1 MKAFEDTTEN
11 RDWPEVK
18 GGNSDELPSVLTG
31 LPMIKFLPPE
41 LRRVVVESFTSAS
54 HSFGSNIVQE
64 GDEADGFYVIRSGKA
79 RVIKRGQ
86 GGEELPLNI
95 LRTGDTFGEMALLDH
110 GKRTATVR
118 ASSDVEVLKLDGS
131 VFQALLHA
139 HPEIKT
145 YFEIQIKNR
154 NLQNFFRIYT
164 PFARLPVEAL
174 RIILAE
180 LETVP
185 VKRGDIIIHQGD
197 DPGPMYFVEEGR
209 LRAYQQEDGERR
221 YVAYLRK
228 GDFFGEIALFTGSKR
243 RSTIEAVSD
252 STLLRLNRETF
263 DRLIANY
270 PQFKAQI
277 EERIAQYDYKR
288 VAQVPIDFADEI
300 LPAES
305 TVQQKVG
312 LGQVD
317 QIEETEVESTK
328 SALGPFSSPE
338 GYFVKRSRRIR
349 RFPFLK
355 QIDEMD
361 CGAASLTMV
370 CRYFGRSVSL
380 AHIREVVH
388 TANDGTSLKAMCS
401 GAEALGLAARSV
413 KASKANLSQMPLPAI
428 AHWEGNHW
436 LVLYDVDKKWVRVA
450 DPAIGL
456 RRIKREEFEGKW
468 SGYAALFD
476 YTDAFENAPE
486 SKPGIRWLLPFLQP
500 FAGVLLKAFTLA
512 IIVSALQMLLPVFTQ
527 VVVDKVLVEEDT
539 GLLNVMIFSML
550 AVVVFMIISMLVQR
564 YLLSFVAVHVDSV
577 TLDFLTRK
585 LLALPMNYFATRRT
599 GDIQR
604 RLIGIRQVREFF
616 VQNGVNGLTAL
627 TQIAGSVLLMFVY
640 SPLLAAVFLAMAP
653 LYAGLMFYSSRKLKP
668 IFDQLE
674 EAYGKYHS
682 HQIDAIKGIETV
694 KAIGAESALREKMLE
709 QFHGLARRQ
718 FKSNF
723 LTMSYDGMIQT
734 VSFLSL
740 ALFLFVAA
748 HQVLDRSLT
757 IGALL
762 AFNFLV
768 AFANSAIV
776 VLLSLWDNLQVC
788 SVLLNR
794 LNDIFEHEPEQG
806 SDHSQLKPVRTLEGR
821 IRFQNLGFQY
831 GGPESPK
838 ILEDI
843 TFDIPPGKMVAIVGR
858 SGSGKTTLIKCLS
871 GLLEPTEGTILYDG
885 VDMKKLNYHD
895 LRQKIGFVL
904 QENYLFDDTIASN
917 IAFGEQDPDWDAV
930 MWAARVANA
939 HEFIARLPLGYETR
953 VGESGI
959 ALSGGQR
966 QRIAIARAVYH
977 RPPILVFDEATS
989 ALDTESEKAV
999 KENMDKLLEGRTA
1012 FVIAHRLST
1021 IRDADTIMVLEK
1033 GKLVEHGTHDELMK
1047 RQGLYYYLSSQQLEL

>member
-1 MKAFEDTTEN
+1 MKTFEDTTVN
-11 RDWPEVK
+11 SDWIEVK
-18 GGNSDELPSVLTG
+18 GGNADPLPSALTS
-31 LPMIKFLPPE
+31 LPIIKFLPPE
-41 LRRVVVESFTSAS
+41 LRKVVVESFTSAS
-54 HSFGSNIVQE
+54 FSFGNNIVQE
-64 GDEADGFYVIRSGKA
+64 GDDADGFYVICSGKA

-95 LRTGDTFGEMALLDH
+95 LRAGDTFGEMALLDH

-118 ASSDVEVLKLDGS
+118 ASGDVEVLKLDGS

-145 YFEIQIKNR
+145 YFEIQTKNR
-154 NLQNFFRIYT
+154 NLQNFFRAYT

-174 RIILAE
+174 KILLAE
-180 LETVP
+180 LEMVP
-185 VKRGDIIIHQGD
+185 VKRGDVVIHEGD
-197 DPGPMYFVEEGR
+197 DPGPMYIIEEGR
-209 LRAYQQEDGERR
+209 FRAFKTEDGERR
-221 YVAYLRK
+221 YLAYLRK
-228 GDFFGEIALFTGSKR
+228 GDFFGEVALFTGSKR
-243 RSTIEAVSD
+243 RGSVEAVSD
-252 STLLRLNRETF
+252 SSLLRLNRETF
-263 DRLIANY
+263 ERLIANY

-305 TVQQKVG
+305 EVQQKVG
-312 LGQVD
+312 PRQVD
-317 QIEETEVESTK
+317 QVEGTDVESTR
-328 SALGPFSSPE
+328 LGPFSSPE
-338 GYFVKRSRRIR
+338 GYFVKRSKRIR
-349 RFPFLK
+349 RFPYLR

-361 CGAASLTMV
+361 CGAASLAMV
-370 CRYFGRSVSL
+370 CRYFGRTVSL
-380 AHIREVVH
+380 AHIRQIVH
-388 TANDGTSLKAMCS
+388 TATDGTSLKAICS

-436 LVLYDVDKKWVRVA
+436 LVLYNVDKRWVRVA
-450 DPAIGL
+450 DPATGL
-456 RRIKREEFEGKW
+456 QRIRRQEFETKW

-486 SKPGIRWLLPFLQP
+486 SKPGIGWLLRFLQP
-500 FAGVLLKAFTLA
+500 FAGVLIKAFTLA

-527 VVVDKVLVEEDT
+527 VIVDKVLVEEDT
-539 GLLNVMIFSML
+539 ALLNVMVFSML
-550 AVVVFMIISMLVQR
+550 AVVVFMVISMLVQR

-585 LLALPMNYFATRRT
+585 LLALPMSYFAARKT

-604 RLIGIRQVREFF
+604 RLLGIRQVREFF

-627 TQIAGSVLLMFVY
+627 TQIAGAVILMFVY
-640 SPLLAAVFLAMAP
+640 SPLLALVFLAMAP
-653 LYAGLMFYSSRKLKP
+653 LYAGLMFYSSKKLKP
-668 IFDQLE
+668 VFDQLE

-682 HQIDAIKGIETV
+682 DQIDAIKGIETV
-694 KAIGAESALREKMLE
+694 KAIGAESALRERMLE

-723 LTMSYDGMIQT
+723 LMMSYDGMIQT

-740 ALFLFVAA
+740 SLFLFVAA
-748 HQVLDRSLT
+748 HQVLNRSMT

-768 AFANSAIV
+768 AFANAAIV
-776 VLLSLWDNLQVC
+776 VLLSLWDNLQIS

-794 LNDIFEHEPEQG
+794 LNDIFEQEPEQG
-806 SDHSQLKPVRTLEGR
+806 ADHSQLKPVRTLEGR

-843 TFDIPPGKMVAIVGR
+843 TFDVLPGKMVAIVGR

-871 GLLEPTEGTILYDG
+871 GLLEPTEGTIFYDG

-917 IAFGEQDPDWDAV
+917 IAFGERDPDWDGV

-939 HEFIARLPLGYETR
+939 HEFIARLPLGYETK

-966 QRIAIARAVYH
+966 QRVAIARAVYH
-977 RPPILVFDEATS
+977 RPPVLIFDEATS
-989 ALDTESEKAV
+989 SLDTESEKAV

>member
-1 MKAFEDTTEN
+1 MKTFEDTTEN
-11 RDWPEVK
+11 SDWIEVK
-18 GGNSDELPSVLTG
+18 GGNVDQLHPVLAG
-31 LPMIKFLPPE
+31 LPIIKFLPPE

-54 HSFGSNIVQE
+54 YSFGNNIVQE
-64 GDEADGFYVIRSGKA
+64 GDEADAFYVICSGKA
-79 RVIKRGQ
+79 RVIKQGQ
-86 GGEELPLNI
+86 GGEELPLNT
-95 LRTGDTFGEMALLDH
+95 LRAGDSFGEMALLDH

-131 VFQALLHA
+131 VFQALLSA
-139 HPEIKT
+139 HPEIRT
-145 YFEIQIKNR
+145 YFEIQTRNR
-154 NLQNFFRIYT
+154 NLQNFFRVYT

-185 VKRGDIIIHQGD
+185 VKRGDIIIHEGD
-197 DPGPMYFVEEGR
+197 DPGPMYFIEEGR
-209 LRAYQQEDGERR
+209 FRVFKTEDGERR
-221 YVAYLRK
+221 YLAYLRK

-243 RSTIEAVSD
+243 RSTVEAVSD
-252 STLLRLNRETF
+252 SSLLRLNRATF
-263 DRLIANY
+263 DRLIEN

-277 EERIAQYDYKR
+277 EERISQYDYKR
-288 VAQVPIDFADEI
+288 VAQVPIDFADEL

-305 TVQQKVG
+305 AVQHKVG
-312 LGQVD
+312 PGQVD
-317 QIEETEVESTK
+317 QIEQTVAESSK
-328 SALGPFSSPE
+328 SASDPFSSPE
-338 GYFVKRSRRIR
+338 GYFVKRSKRIR
-349 RFPFLK
+349 RFPFLM

-361 CGAASLTMV
+361 CGAASLAMV
-370 CRYFGRSVSL
+370 CRYFGRAVSL
-380 AHIREVVH
+380 AHIRQIVH
-388 TANDGTSLKAMCS
+388 TATDGTSLKAICS
-401 GAEALGLAARSV
+401 GAETLGLAARSV
-413 KASKANLSQMPLPAI
+413 KASKASLSLMPLPAI
-428 AHWEGNHW
+428 VHWDGNHW
-436 LVLYDVDKKWVRVA
+436 LVLYDVDKNWVRVA
-450 DPAIGL
+450 DPATGL
-456 RRIKREEFEGKW
+456 KRVSRKEFESKW

-476 YTDAFENAPE
+476 YTDEFENAPVG
-486 SKPGIRWLLPFLQP
+486 KAGIGWLLQFLQP
-500 FAGVLLKAFTLA
+500 FAGVLIKAFTLA

-539 GLLNVMIFSML
+539 GLLNVMVFSML
-550 AVVVFMIISMLVQR
+550 AVVVFMIIAMLVQR

-585 LLALPMNYFATRRT
+585 LLALPMNYFASRKT

-627 TQIAGSVLLMFVY
+627 TQIVGSVLLMFVY
-640 SPLLAAVFLAMAP
+640 SPLLAMVFMAMAP

-694 KAIGAESALREKMLE
+694 KAIGAEGALRQKMLE

-723 LTMSYDGMIQT
+723 LMMTYDGMIQT

-748 HQVLDRSLT
+748 HQVLNRSLT

-776 VLLSLWDNLQVC
+776 VLLSLWDNLQIS

-806 SDHSQLKPVRTLEGR
+806 SDHSQLKSVRTLEGR

-843 TFDIPPGKMVAIVGR
+843 TFDVPPGKMVAIVGR

-904 QENYLFDDTIASN
+904 QENYLFDDTIANN
-917 IAFGEQDPDWDAV
+917 IAFGEQDPDWDGV
-930 MWAARVANA
+930 VWAARVANA
-939 HEFIARLPLGYETR
+939 HEFVARLPLGYETK

-966 QRIAIARAVYH
+966 QRVAIARAIYH
-977 RPPILVFDEATS
+977 RPPVLIFDEATS